1 MADSPLLQWLQQLQE
16 AHPVEIELGL
26 DRVNVVWQQLSGVL
40 GVNSRTPFGATPVV
54 AVAGTNGKGSTVAAL
69 EALALNNG
77 LRPACYTS
85 PHLISFTERIR
96 VAGSAVSES
105 ELVEALELVA
115 CARAGTAL
123 TFFEH
128 TTLACFVL
136 FVRSCPDLV
145 ILEVGLGGRLD
156 AVNILDADVAV
167 LTSIDLDHEDFLG
180 DNRSAI
186 AREKLGIARP
196 EKPLVIG
203 EQDYPEGFIE
213 AVAATSCRP
222 LWLGKEFNC
231 VGDDSV
237 WHYRAFGEEIRDI
250 RRGSLLPVNLA
261 LAVTAYRQ
269 LGLPFSDANC
279 ADLLAAVTATGRQ
292 QRSRYKGRDILLDV
306 AHNPASCQQ
315 LAAALQRQDRPAVA
329 VVSAF
334 ADKDFAA
341 MVEPLLTA
349 VGHWWVAPIRE
360 NSRAADPHKLSQL
373 LYNSGASSTC
383 SSTLPEALEAACLG
397 SSDDHLIVVMGSFMV
412 VAEILMHIAEEEL

>member
-1 MADSPLLQWLQQLQE
+1 MADSPLLQWLQRLQN
-16 AHPVEIELGL
+16 AHPVEIEMGL
-26 DRVNVVWQQLSGVL
+26 ERVDLVWQQLSTVL
-40 GVNSRTPFGATPVV
+40 GVDPQTPFSAPIVT
-54 AVAGTNGKGSTVAAL
+54 VAGTNGKGSTVAAL
-69 EALALNNG
+69 ESLALSNG

-96 VAGSAVSES
+96 VAGCAVSEG
-105 ELVEALELVA
+105 ELVEALELVES
-115 CARAGTAL
+115 ARAGTAL

-128 TTLACFVL
+128 TTLACLAL
-136 FVRSCPDLV
+136 FVRSCADLV

-156 AVNILDADVAV
+156 AVNIIDADVAV
-167 LTSIDLDHEDFLG
+167 LTSIDLDHQDFLG

-186 AREKLGIARP
+186 AREKLGIARAG
-196 EKPLVIG
+196 KPLVIG
-203 EQDYPEGFIE
+203 EQDYPEGFLE
-213 AVAATSCRP
+213 AVTATSAKP

-231 VGDDSV
+231 EIDDDV
-237 WHYRAFGEEIRDI
+237 WHYRAFGEEILDI
-250 RRGSLLPVNLA
+250 RRGPLLPINLT

-269 LGLPFSDANC
+269 LSLPFSAANC

-292 QRSRYKGRDILLDV
+292 QRLRYHGRELLLDV

-334 ADKDFAA
+334 ADKDFVA

-349 VGHWWVAPIRE
+349 VGHWWVAPIKD

-373 LYNSGASSTC
+373 LYNSGASTTC
-383 SSTLPEALEAACLG
+383 SFSLPQALEAACVD
-397 SSDDHLIVVMGSFMV
+397 SSEDHLIVVMGSFMV
-412 VAEILMHIAEEEL
+412 VAEILMHITEEEL